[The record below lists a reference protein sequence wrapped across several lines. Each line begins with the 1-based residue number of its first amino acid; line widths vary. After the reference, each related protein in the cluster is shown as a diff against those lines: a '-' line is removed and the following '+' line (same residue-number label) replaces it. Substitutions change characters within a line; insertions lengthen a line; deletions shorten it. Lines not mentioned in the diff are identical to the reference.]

1 MICSVFVVFFLQN
14 CLCIKFSFLKPTF
27 KKSKNLLV
35 ICGSPRHS
43 DWLLPRRTAQCRLL
57 WLLFPWPAPGV
68 KNPVQGQRCFLIF
81 DSCGECMEF
90 LPPEEKSWVFWN
102 GRAVLSALSFQSPL
116 LRVGSASYGK
126 GKDSAPRTSV
136 QWALSSD
143 TCRAADTAAAVSP
156 MEAGRSRSQNRAL
169 AAHTTPRGRPRTK
182 QIVQKK

>member
-1 MICSVFVVFFLQN
+1 MGLHAILIDSCPEGLASTACHDCCS
-14 CLCIKFSFLKPTF
+14 
-27 KKSKNLLV
+27 
-35 ICGSPRHS
+35 R
-43 DWLLPRRTAQCRLL
+43 D
-57 WLLFPWPAPGV
+57 APGV

-102 GRAVLSALSFQSPL
+102 GRAVLPALSFQSPL

-126 GKDSAPRTSV
+126 GKDSAPGTSV

-143 TCRAADTAAAVSP
+143 TCRAVDTAAAASP

-182 QIVQKK
+182 QSTEKVERLRDNRRGLGVVIYNRDCKTVNEIWS